1 MAINNLVI
9 LDGRLGQDVEIKT
22 ILNGQQVAKLSL
34 ATSDIY
40 TKDNEKIEK
49 TEWHTIIAWGKTAEN
64 IHKLCKKG
72 DSISVHGKLQYRS
85 WEDQQGQKRYT
96 TEILCNEFKLHS
108 SAKSQDKKEQTEQ
121 KEHAPSRPMND
132 DIPF

>member
-1 MAINNLVI
+1 MALNNLVI
-9 LDGRLGQDVEIKT
+9 LDGRLGQDVEIRST
-22 ILNGQQVAKLSL
+22 TSGQQVAKLSL

-40 TKDNEKIEK
+40 MKDNEKIEK

-72 DSISVHGKLQYRS
+72 DSISVHGKLQNRS

-96 TEILCNEFKLHS
+96 TEIICNEFKLHS
-108 SAKSQDKKEQTEQ
+108 SGKSQDKKEQTEQ
-121 KEHAPSRPMND
+121 KAQTPSRPMDD